1 MVGLKKQVGII
12 LFLWWF
18 CASCAAAGEIS
29 QHQAGFYIIAAE
41 APSAAALPTPKA
53 DQQVVRY
60 DQKFLRDPD
69 AEPRYLLMPK
79 RPDVTL
85 KLAKPPELG
94 KSANGFAELQLE
106 LTAEA
111 AVNLEKVSHEN
122 LGKTVA
128 FVVDG
133 EPVTI
138 HKIRSVI
145 TGGQFK
151 LSRCT
156 DNACQFI
163 YGRLT
168 SKP

>member
-1 MVGLKKQVGII
+1 MVDWKVKFGI
-12 LFLWWF
+12 LLLLWWIGLMG
-18 CASCAAAGEIS
+18 ATAGEPS

-41 APSAAALPTPKA
+41 APSVAALPAPTT

-69 AEPRYLLMPK
+69 AQPRYLLMPK

-85 KLAKPPELG
+85 MLAKPPELG

-111 AVNLEKVSHEN
+111 AGNLEKVSREN

-163 YGRLT
+163 YGRRSLR
-168 SKP
+168 